1 MKKICK
7 VVINSVSHDARVVK
21 QATSLKSA
29 GYDVSIIGIQDAK
42 NEVPFEVTK
51 EGIKIYRVAWRSK
64 AIIPTSFFFT
74 FSILG
79 ILSLTFATIFS
90 VNFAES
96 TISNFNFILP
106 EFINFDLGSIWKPLA
121 YVVVFILAILFVY
134 KVYNDYQASIGSYTN
149 VRKKEDEVE
158 LKYNL
163 EGIERIFAEEKKFSD
178 NFIWLTPRILAL
190 GFGGL
195 LNVNTS
201 KMFRAIFARE
211 SKISEILDE
220 IKPDIVHAHDVY
232 ALPVASQFKKRGKSK
247 LVFDAHE
254 LYDHLAQSNREHSHL
269 NKFLLKKYSKSVD
282 MFITINESFE
292 KYYSIAYPKF
302 PPAIVIKNAA
312 KISEKFRYD
321 GRLHDAAGI
330 DRKKKILLYQGGFAD
345 KRGLQSLLLSAN
357 YLQND
362 WQLVFMGWG
371 NFKVELDKTLELMK
385 LKNNGQEINVKFVKT
400 APQEELPLWTS
411 GATVGVIPYEN
422 SGLNHWY
429 CTPNKLWEYPN
440 AGVPILGSPF
450 PEIRKVVEGHEVGWL
465 LPDPLEPKQIAEIV
479 NNLEIDEI
487 SQASKNCKKYMKNDN
502 WSVYEKRLLK
512 GYRELNGK

>member
-21 QATSLKSA
+21 QAQSLKSA
-29 GYDVSIIGIQDAK
+29 GYDVSIIGIQDVK
-42 NEVPFEVTK
+42 NEVPYEVTDD
-51 EGIKIYRVAWRSK
+51 GIKIHRVAWRSK
-64 AIIPTSFFFT
+64 AIIPTYFFFLMSIIGVVT
-74 FSILG
+74 LTIGAVFFVDFAGSIL
-79 ILSLTFATIFS
+79 A
-90 VNFAES
+90 
-96 TISNFNFILP
+96 NFNFVLP
-106 EFINFDLGSIWKPLA
+106 EFRNFDFNSIWRPLIYFA
-121 YVVVFILAILFVY
+121 VFCFALIFVSKIY
-134 KVYNDYQASIGSYTN
+134 SNYQASIGSYTN

-163 EGIERIFAEEKKFSD
+163 DGIERIFAEEKKFSD
-178 NFIWLTPRILAL
+178 KFIWLTPRLLAL
-190 GFGGL
+190 GFGSL
-195 LNVNTS
+195 FNLNTS

-211 SKISEILDE
+211 SKITEILND

-232 ALPVASQFKKRGKSK
+232 ALPVATEYKKRKRSK

-254 LYDHLAQSNREHSHL
+254 LYDHLAQSNDEHSKL
-269 NKFLLKKYSKSVD
+269 NKFMLKKYSKYVD

-302 PPAIVIKNAA
+302 PPAIVIKNAT
-312 KISEKFRYD
+312 KKTETINYD

-345 KRGLQSLLLSAN
+345 KRGLQTLLLSAN
-357 YLQND
+357 YLSSE
-362 WQLVFMGWG
+362 WHLVFMGWG

-385 LKNNGQEINVKFVKT
+385 MKNSEENLKVKFIKA
-400 APQEELPLWTS
+400 APQEELPLWSS

-440 AGVPILGSPF
+440 AAVPILGSPF

-465 LPDPLEPKQIAEIV
+465 LPDPLEAKEIAEIV
-479 NNLEIDEI
+479 NNLEKEEI
-487 SQASKNCKKYMKNDN
+487 SNASINCKKYIRSDN

-512 GYRELNGK
+512 GYKELYG